1 MILKNYYWYF
11 KKAIPKKICEEIIK
25 LGLLKNNNLGVVS
38 EFEKTKNLKKLIKI
52 RNSNVAWLNE
62 KWIYNYLHPY
72 IATAN
77 KNAGWNFQWDYSESC
92 QFTIYGKN
100 QHYDWHVDTKNDVY
114 TKEEKDD
121 VNFIGKIRKLSM
133 TLSLTDEK
141 KYEGGKLQFDFRN
154 NKNGKPAILDC
165 NEIKSQG
172 SIVVFPSFIWH
183 RVTPVT
189 KGTRHSLVMWNLG
202 YPFK

>member
-11 KKAIPKKICEEIIK
+11 KNVIPKKICEEIIK
-25 LGLLKNNNLGVVS
+25 LGLSKESDVGVTA
-38 EFEKTKNLKKLIKI
+38 EFKEKKDLKKLKKL
-52 RNSNVAWLNE
+52 RDSNITWLDE
-62 KWIYNYLHPY
+62 KWIYNYLQPY
-72 IATAN
+72 VETAN
-77 KNAGWNFQWDYSESC
+77 KNANWNFQWDFSEQC

-100 QHYDWHVDTKNDVY
+100 QHYGWHADT
-114 TKEEKDD
+114 KDD
-121 VNFIGKIRKLSM
+121 VYPDDENNKNIAGKIRKLSM

-154 NKNGKPAILDC
+154 SKNGKPVIVDC

-172 SIVVFPSFIWH
+172 SIVVFPSFVWH
-183 RVTPVT
+183 KVTPVT
-189 KGTRHSLVMWNLG
+189 KGTRYSLVMWNLG